1 MNQPVFWTCPIW
13 NFEKTLCRFFW
24 KISNSEKFL
33 SSKKFKVQ
41 KVPTLNSGWTSL
53 VFEPV
58 QLGILKKHF
67 VDFFKNFQTLKIF
80 GLQKFSNFEIFLDFE
95 IFRTLKFFGLQFF
108 FGSSICIQTLAAF
121 AAVSLV
127 LVEKV
132 MRFSMKKS
140 SNGTPPSGVYC
151 KRYCRS

>member
-53 VFEPV
+53 FFEPV
-58 QLGILKKHF
+58 QFLILKKHF
-67 VDFFKNFQTLKIF
+67 VDFFEKFQILKN
-80 GLQKFSNFEIFLDFE
+80 
-95 IFRTLKFFGLQFF
+95 LKFQKYIHVHKRFNLFMFYPDGQCAHKRRWTWLRSC
-108 FGSSICIQTLAAF
+108 GGKLTL
-121 AAVSLV
+121 
-127 LVEKV
+127 
-132 MRFSMKKS
+132 RFVQAHWS
-140 SNGTPPSGVYC
+140 
-151 KRYCRS
+151 